1 MFSSFHCVVYYCK
14 HNQCSEKKLT
24 TQVFP
29 EHTISVPVPP
39 AVRAWT
45 RLLRAHAA
53 ATRLLN
59 ARLQA
64 EHGLSIN
71 GYEALYVLSCAEGRR
86 LKRVE
91 LSRRLALT
99 PSGVTRLLEGLE
111 SAGFVR
117 RTFCREDLRVAYAEL
132 TDAGAAKLEA
142 ASCGHVGSIRELFE
156 EHFVVSEI
164 DELSELLGRFPGVAG
179 SDDSCPAA

>member
-1 MFSSFHCVVYYCK
+1 
-14 HNQCSEKKLT
+14 
-24 TQVFP
+24 
-29 EHTISVPVPP
+29 
-39 AVRAWT
+39 VRAWT

-64 EHGLSIN
+64 EHGLSVN
-71 GYEALYVLSCAEGRR
+71 AYEALYLLSRAEGHR
-86 LKRVE
+86 LKRIE

-111 SAGFVR
+111 VAGLVA
-117 RTFCREDLRVAYAEL
+117 RTTCSSDLRVAYAEL
-132 TDAGAAKLEA
+132 TDAGAEKLEA

-156 EHFVVSEI
+156 EQFEEEEI
-164 DELSELLGRFPGVAG
+164 DALSELLGRFPGVAG
-179 SDDSCPAA
+179 TDDSCPAA

>member
-1 MFSSFHCVVYYCK
+1 MTAQVLSEQQISSD
-14 HNQCSEKKLT
+14 
-24 TQVFP
+24 
-29 EHTISVPVPP
+29 IPP

-59 ARLQA
+59 AELQA
-64 EHGLSIN
+64 DHGLSVN
-71 GYEALYVLSCAEGRR
+71 GYEALYVLSRAEGRR
-86 LKRVE
+86 LKRVD

-99 PSGVTRLLEGLE
+99 ASGVTRLLEVLEAAGL
-111 SAGFVR
+111 VKR
-117 RTFCREDLRVAYAEL
+117 VTCPTDLRVAYAEL

-156 EHFVVSEI
+156 HNFAYQEI
-164 DELSELLGRFPGVAG
+164 EELSELLGRFPGVADA
-179 SDDSCPAA
+179 DDSCPAI